1 VSERLLICS
10 DLDGTLLPNGPAPE
24 SPEARELVAR
34 IIGRPEVSL
43 AYVTGRDR
51 ALVEEAMVEFA
62 LPGPQFVIGDVGT
75 TIYEVSE
82 TGWQTWRSWT
92 EELAAEW
99 GPGSRQQIE
108 ALLEGLSIIEL
119 QEDSR
124 QSEFKVSYYVRGE
137 SSVAILQA
145 EIRRRLEGQSVSS
158 RQVYSRDSEGVGL
171 LDLLPSKASK
181 LSAIEFLLGRRGF
194 QRTRTVYAGD
204 SGNDLEV
211 LASDIPSVL
220 VANACE
226 AVRQEAF
233 ETSKAKGNLECLYLA
248 RGGYLGMNGNYGA
261 GILEGLAHFLP
272 EAEAWLERPPAN

>member
-24 SPEARELVAR
+24 SPRARELIAR

-43 AYVTGRDR
+43 AYVTGRDK

-62 LPGPQFVIGDVGT
+62 LPRPQFVIGDVGT

-82 TGWQTWRSWT
+82 TGWQAWRSWT
-92 EELAAEW
+92 EELATEW

-108 ALLEGLSIIEL
+108 ALLEGLRMLDL

-124 QSEFKVSYYVRGE
+124 QSELKVSYYVKGD
-137 SSVAILQA
+137 SSAAILQA
-145 EIRRRLEGQSVSS
+145 EVRRRLEGQNLSS
-158 RQVYSRDSEGVGL
+158 RQIFSRDSEGVGL
-171 LDLLPSKASK
+171 LDLLPCKAGK
-181 LSAIEFLLGRRGF
+181 LAAIEFLLGRRGF

-233 ETSKAKGNLECLYLA
+233 ECSKAKGNLECLYLA

-272 EAEAWLERPPAN
+272 EAEAWLE